1 MVQQKAGRGGQFAK
15 NAVCQFIWFQIK
27 LIMSKKV
34 VLGFSG
40 GLDTSYCAKYLTAE
54 LGYEVHSVIV
64 NTGGFDDEE
73 LEKISKHAYALGVA
87 THTTVDAV
95 KPYYDSII
103 KYLVF
108 GNVLKNNT
116 YPLSVSAE
124 RLSQAINIAAHVKKI
139 NADAVVHGSTG
150 AGNDQVRFDM
160 IFNIMIPG
168 VEIITPIRDMK
179 LSRDEE
185 VAYLK
190 DKGVQ
195 MNFEKSTY
203 SINKGLWGTSVGG
216 KETLSSNGMLPETAW
231 PTQLTATGER
241 SLSLGFVKGELS
253 SVDELNFNHPAEA
266 IQHLQQIAGAYAIG
280 RDIHI
285 GDTIIGI
292 KGRVGFEA
300 AAPMVILKAHH
311 ALEKHVLTK
320 WQLNW
325 KDQLALF
332 YGNWLHEGQILDP
345 VMRDIE
351 AFFEQSQQQITGT
364 VYVILKPYH
373 FMIAGV
379 ASPFDLMSSKFGK
392 YGEMNNGWT
401 GQDVRGFT
409 KIFGNQTQIYHAIK
423 SAQDEQEN

>member
-1 MVQQKAGRGGQFAK
+1 
-15 NAVCQFIWFQIK
+15 
-27 LIMSKKV
+27 MSKKV

-40 GLDTSYCAKYLTAE
+40 GLDTTYCVKYLTE
-54 LGYEVHSVIV
+54 EKGYEVHSVIV
-64 NTGGFDDEE
+64 NTGGFTDDELKKVE
-73 LEKISKHAYALGVA
+73 EHAYRLGVRS
-87 THTTVDAV
+87 HTMVNAI
-95 KPYYDSII
+95 KSYYDKII

-124 RLSQAINIAAHVKKI
+124 RLSQAVFIAEHVQHL
-139 NADAVVHGSTG
+139 NADIVAHGSTG

-168 VEIITPIRDMK
+168 VEICTPIRDLK
-179 LSRDEE
+179 LTREDEI
-185 VAYLK
+185 AYLK
-190 DKGVQ
+190 SKGVEMILPAGQ
-195 MNFEKSTY
+195 AGFDKSMY
-203 SINKGLWGTSVGG
+203 SVNKGLWGTSVGG
-216 KETLSSNGMLPETAW
+216 KETLNSKGMLPEDAW
-231 PTQLTATGER
+231 PTQVTETGSKSVE
-241 SLSLGFVKGELS
+241 LEFVKGEL
-253 SVDELNFNHPAEA
+253 VGIDGNRFTHPVEA
-266 IQHLQQIAGAYAIG
+266 IQKLQSIAGPFGIG
-280 RDIHI
+280 RDIHV

-351 AFFEQSQQQITGT
+351 AFFENVQENVTGKVFVDLMSYRFQITGIESA
-364 VYVILKPYH
+364 Y
-373 FMIAGV
+373 
-379 ASPFDLMSSKFGK
+379 DLMSSKFGK
-392 YGEMNNGWT
+392 YGEMNTGWT
-401 GQDVRGFT
+401 GEDVRGFS
-409 KIFGNQTQIYHAIK
+409 KIFGNQTMIYNAVK
-423 SAQDEQEN
+423 QTADGK